1 MSAHIKFWPG
11 NMIEPDFLS
20 KYIKRK
26 SMNYVTY
33 IVVYFMPFKESICV
47 FKALINK
54 IIKNCKCYLD
64 YIDGIQVYFANVNC
78 TQRLAVLFRTFS
90 MMITIYQHVAS

>member
-1 MSAHIKFWPG
+1 M
-11 NMIEPDFLS
+11 D
-20 KYIKRK
+20 
-26 SMNYVTY
+26 YVTY
-33 IVVYFMPFKESICV
+33 TVVYYMPLKESICV

-78 TQRLAVLFRTFS
+78 IRRLAVLFRTSS
-90 MMITIYQHVAS
+90 MMITIYQHAAS